1 LVLALVGCF
10 VDKGGATT
18 VDLDT
23 SVSASSSS
31 ATGVTTGGTGGSGV
45 TTTTEAS
52 ATLSMSG
59 DASTMGASTSGV
71 STTVASGGTDVTGST
86 GGECQALALLAMT
99 DACVKGTDIAS
110 EAWGTQRCE
119 EEFGEGWSWLE
130 HHHQGGWDVEGMW
143 IEEASVGLRGWIQI
157 TNQSSECFSNPGGLG
172 LTWVRQ
178 ACVATCHPGCDP
190 YDGDTTCDQCLRL
203 ICVGAA

>member
-1 LVLALVGCF
+1 MLNLRTLTLPTFTLLLAVAC
-10 VDKGGATT
+10 
-18 VDLDT
+18 T
-23 SVSASSSS
+23 SNDDASTDASTAASTSS
-31 ATGVTTGGTGGSGV
+31 ATGSTGAASTDAQTTAVTMTPTTGGTP
-45 TTTTEAS
+45 
-52 ATLSMSG
+52 
-59 DASTMGASTSGV
+59 
-71 STTVASGGTDVTGST
+71 GST